1 MSAAFLIHRSVMYTL
16 PMNIIL
22 YIYTLLVIAVM
33 DAVWLFSTGAQYK
46 KWLGHLFA
54 DTVNFV
60 PAIIFYLLY
69 TFAAVFF
76 VVAPAVKN
84 GTGLL
89 TVLLS
94 GAILGLVAYATYDLT
109 NHATMRDW
117 PLVVTLLDMAWGAF
131 LTGVA
136 SVVAVSIYR
145 YFN

>member
-1 MSAAFLIHRSVMYTL
+1 MNTL
-16 PMNIIL
+16 L
-22 YIYTLLVIAVM
+22 YIYTLLSLAII

-60 PAIIFYLLY
+60 PAVIFYLIY
-69 TFAAVFF
+69 TFSVVFF
-76 VVAPAVKN
+76 VVSPAIKS

-109 NHATMRDW
+109 NHAVMRDW
-117 PLVVTLLDMAWGAF
+117 PLVVTLLDMAWGAI
-131 LTGVA
+131 LTGTA
-136 SVVAVSIYR
+136 SVIAVSIYR

>member
-1 MSAAFLIHRSVMYTL
+1 MNTL
-16 PMNIIL
+16 L
-22 YIYTLLVIAVM
+22 YIYTILSLAVI

-60 PAIIFYLLY
+60 PAIIFYLIY
-69 TFAAVFF
+69 TFGVVFF
-76 VVAPAVKN
+76 VVSPAVKN
-84 GTGLL
+84 STGLL

-94 GAILGLVAYATYDLT
+94 GAILGLVAYGTYDLT

-117 PLVVTLLDMAWGAF
+117 PLVVTLLDMAWGAL
-131 LTGVA
+131 LTGTA
-136 SVVAVSIYR
+136 SVIAVSIYR